1 VNCPVTL
8 AGRLSEALLGHWI
21 KTPWNEISQESILK
35 GLKKC
40 YVLCS
45 LNRAEALWKIMEQG
59 FSSKD
64 ESVGFD

>member
-1 VNCPVTL
+1 MTL

-21 KTPWNEISQESILK
+21 KTPWNDISQESILN

-40 YVLCS
+40 CVSCS
-45 LNRAEALWKIMEQG
+45 MNRAEALWKIMEQE

-64 ESVGFD
+64 ESVDFD